1 MNDNASGTNPLSRRL
16 LLFALRHAPVVLLAA
31 VLLTFGAL
39 SPRFLHPQSL
49 VNIAADAAAVGIVA
63 TGMTVVLLTGGID
76 LSVGAIMYV
85 AAGAA
90 GLMLT
95 RGGQPLWVVLPAM
108 LAVGL
113 VFGAL
118 NGLLISRAAL
128 LPFIVTLA
136 TWYVGRGFALWM
148 TETRAMRVSDEFAFA
163 STRVAG
169 VPFAVLAFAA
179 VVTVAHV
186 VLSHTP
192 FGLQLY
198 ALGQDPEA
206 ARKAGIP
213 TRRLLLACYVISGGC
228 AALAAVVSL
237 GQLGAVSQKFGLGV
251 EFEAIAAA
259 VLGGTSLFGG
269 RGKVFPGTVVGAL
282 LLRTVFS
289 GLVIVAANEYTY
301 PLVTAGIVFLAV
313 LLDVARNAAMKRLA
327 RGARRGG
334 RGFPL
339 GVAGAA

>member
-1 MNDNASGTNPLSRRL
+1 MDKTVRSI
-16 LLFALRHAPVVLLAA
+16 LLFGLRHAPLVLLAL

-39 SPRFLHPQSL
+39 RPRFLHPQSL

-76 LSVGAIMYV
+76 LSVGAAMYV

-90 GLMLT
+90 GLLLT

-108 LAVGL
+108 LGIGL
-113 VFGAL
+113 AFGAV
-118 NGLLISRAAL
+118 NGLLVARLSL
-128 LPFIVTLA
+128 LPFVVTLA
-136 TWYVGRGFALWM
+136 TWYAGRGLALWM
-148 TETRAMRVSDEFAFA
+148 TETRAMRVSDAFAFA

-169 VPFAVLAFAA
+169 LPFAA
-179 VVTVAHV
+179 VALALVVATVHAA
-186 VLSHTP
+186 LSHTP

-198 ALGQDPEA
+198 AVGHDAEA
-206 ARKAGIP
+206 ARKAGVP
-213 TRRLLLACYVISGGC
+213 VRRRLLACYVISGGC

-269 RGKVFPGTVVGAL
+269 RGRVFPGTLVGAL
-282 LLRTVFS
+282 LLRTLFG
-289 GLVIVAANEYTY
+289 GLVMVAANEYTY
-301 PLVTAGIVFLAV
+301 PLVTAAVVFLAV
-313 LLDVARNAAMKRLA
+313 LIDVARNAALKRV
-327 RGARRGG
+327 GKWQ
-334 RGFPL
+334 
-339 GVAGAA
+339 AGQGSAT